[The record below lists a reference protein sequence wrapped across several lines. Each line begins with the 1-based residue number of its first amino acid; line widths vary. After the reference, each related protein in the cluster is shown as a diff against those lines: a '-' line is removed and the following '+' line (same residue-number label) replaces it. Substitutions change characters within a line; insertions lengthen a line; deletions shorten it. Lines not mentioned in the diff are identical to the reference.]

1 MEKKITVL
9 FIWET
14 DPRLKAHFK
23 KTFRNKQNIRLIFPV
38 KFDDG
43 TLKKYAPEADIIIGW
58 RPSEKLISKAVNL
71 KLFINPGTGV
81 KHHIE
86 NFRKLRNA
94 GRNILLINGH
104 GHAYA
109 TAQHA
114 AAMLLALMNRIVYHH
129 NQMTEGK
136 WNTSDDK
143 DTDYSS
149 LLLRGRKIGLLGY
162 GNINRHVHRFLSG
175 FENEFHILKNSWK
188 NEGKKFKGDFAKYEQ
203 KDLKKFLKASDILII
218 AIPHT
223 EKTERLINR
232 QELKLLGK
240 NCLIV
245 NVARGIIIDEKSFFE
260 SLKSGSIAG
269 AAIDVWYNYRPEKN
283 KEGKEYPYSFP
294 FHKLKNVLLSPHRA
308 ASPFDNIDRWDEV
321 TENIFRLAE
330 GKEEFV
336 NVVDLDKEY

>member
-1 MEKKITVL
+1 MNKKITVL

-14 DPRLKAHFK
+14 DPKLKANFK
-23 KTFRNKQNIRLIFPV
+23 KTFAKNKNIRLIFPA
-38 KFDDG
+38 KFDDR

-94 GRNILLINGH
+94 GKNILLINGH

-114 AAMLLALMNRIVYHH
+114 VALLLALMNRVVFHH
-129 NQMTEGK
+129 NLMTEGS

-143 DTDYSS
+143 DTEYSS

-162 GNINRHVHRFLSG
+162 GCINRNVHRFLSG

-188 NEGKKFKGDFAKYEQ
+188 NESEKFKVDFTKYEQ

-223 EKTERLINR
+223 EKTERLLNY
-232 QELKLLGK
+232 QEFKLLGK

-245 NVARGIIIDEKSFFE
+245 NIARGIIVDEKCFYDA
-260 SLKSGSIAG
+260 LKSGLIAG
-269 AAIDVWYNYRPEKN
+269 AAIDVWYNYRPEKD
-283 KEGKEYPYSFP
+283 KQGREFPYSYP
-294 FHKLKNVLLSPHRA
+294 FHKLKNVVLSPHRA
-308 ASPFDNIDRWDEV
+308 ASPFDNIERWDEV
-321 TENIFRLAE
+321 KENILRLAS
-330 GKEEFV
+330 GKKEFV
-336 NVVDLDKEY
+336 NVVDLDREY